1 MSHKETG
8 IIAWFARNSVAAN
21 LLMIFIIIG
30 GILMSLAI
38 RKQMFPLVETNWIAV
53 SVPYPGAAPQEVEQG
68 ITIKIE
74 EALNGVEGLKRVISH
89 SKRSVSSAW
98 IEVDTD
104 YSTQEVLDEV
114 KLQIDAISSFPEGM
128 ERPVVKRDK
137 FKQEVMYI
145 SLYGDLPRG
154 QLKDLGKEIHDEIRD
169 LSLVN
174 VSDYFGG
181 LAYEIGIEV
190 DQHKLREYQLTF
202 VELANAIRGNAANLS
217 AGQIRAENGMISMRI
232 ENQAYNQLEFEQIP
246 VVQRSDGTMVLLGD
260 VAKVNDGFVE
270 GLQYSKFNG
279 KNSVTIFVGA
289 SSDQSMPDIS
299 AQVKAYIAEK
309 NQELPPQV
317 RLEPWVDMTFYLQGR
332 LDMMM
337 DNMISGG
344 ALVFL
349 ILALFLR
356 FRLAFWVMMGLPVSF
371 LGALLF
377 MPLEFIDVTINVTSL
392 FAFILVLGVVVDD
405 AIVVGESAS
414 EEIEKHGHSLDNV
427 VRGVKR
433 VATPATFGVLTTIA
447 AFVPMLLSSGPE
459 SAMSHSVGYVVV
471 LCLLFSLVE
480 SKLILPAHL
489 AKMNYKVVNKQSKMH
504 RLRSAIDGALQRF
517 VAGTYQPF
525 LARALHYRVTVLL
538 TFVGVLILG
547 IGLFINGFVRFIGMP
562 QIPHDFP
569 RITIEMKQQSSEQA
583 TLDAI
588 YEVEEVLKR
597 IDKELEQE
605 YGAGV
610 IEQTF
615 TRLTSRSGAQ
625 VMVRMTDPELR
636 ELNTFEVAAR
646 WREAMPNIAG
656 LKSLTIADNLFGSGR
671 DDGDVSFK
679 LIGLDDAQLMAAAS
693 QLKQKLAKVKGVS
706 DIDDSRQSATQEV
719 QFELKPLAR
728 SLGLTLKDIA
738 SQVNFS
744 FYGIEAQRIMR
755 DAQEV
760 KVMLRYPQ
768 SQRSSIGHIDE
779 TIIFTKTGQQVPLS
793 ELAVITLT
801 DGVNRIRREDGKRT
815 VSVWATVDS
824 AQIEPIKL
832 AKEIRDE
839 FMPEMLKE
847 YPQVSSEVA
856 GRVQEEMEGASTQFR
871 NFVLSLLVIFALLA
885 VPLHSYSQPLI
896 IMSVIPFGV
905 IGSVLGHMIFG
916 IDLSTMS
923 LFGIIAAA
931 GVVVNDSLVMVDF
944 VNKSREQGVALRDA
958 VVHAGGRRFRAIALT
973 SLTTFIGLVPIMFE
987 SSMQAQI
994 VIPMAISLAFG
1005 VGFATVITL
1014 ILIPCLYVLL
1024 EDLKAFKA
1032 KLSAFCSGLLAAN
1045 TNPIK

>member
-1 MSHKETG
+1 VSQRETG

-21 LLMIFIIIG
+21 LMMLFIIIG
-30 GILMSLAI
+30 GLLMALSI
-38 RKQMFPLVETNWIAV
+38 RKQMFPLVETNWINISV
-53 SVPYPGAAPQEVEQG
+53 SYPGAAPQEVEEG

-74 EALNGVEGLKRVISH
+74 EALNSVEGLKRVISY
-89 SKRSVSSAW
+89 SNRSYSEAW

-104 YSTQEVLDEV
+104 YMTQEVLDEV
-114 KLQIDAISSFPEGM
+114 KLQVDAISSFPEGM

-137 FKQEVMYI
+137 FRQEVMYI
-145 SLYGDLPRG
+145 SLYGDMPR
-154 QLKDLGKEIHDEIRD
+154 QYIKDLGKEIHDEIRD
-169 LSLVN
+169 LGIVN
-174 VSDYFGG
+174 VTKFMGG
-181 LAYEIGIEV
+181 LGYEISIEV

-202 VELANAIRGNAANLS
+202 SDLANAIRGNAANLS
-217 AGQIRAENGMISMRI
+217 AGQIRAQNGMISMRV
-232 ENQAYNQLEFEQIP
+232 ENQAYDQLAFEKIP
-246 VVQRSDGTMVLLGD
+246 VVQRSDGTLVLLGD
-260 VAKVNDGFVE
+260 VATIKDGFVE

-279 KNSVTIFVGA
+279 LNSVTIFVGA
-289 SSDQSMPDIS
+289 SSDQSMPAIS
-299 AQVKAYIAEK
+299 ERVKEYIANK
-309 NQELPPQV
+309 NLELPPQI

-344 ALVFL
+344 VLVFI

-356 FRLAFWVMMGLPVSF
+356 IRLAFWVMMGLPVSF

-377 MPLEFIDVTINVTSL
+377 MPMEFINVTINVTSL

-414 EEIEKHGHSLDNV
+414 EEIEKYGHSLDNV

-489 AKMNYKVVNKQSKMH
+489 AKMNYSEPNKKSMMY
-504 RLRSAIDGALQRF
+504 RLRRAIDGNLQRF
-517 VAGTYQPF
+517 VSGLYQPF
-525 LARALHYRVTVLL
+525 LRRAIHYRVTVLV
-538 TFVGVLILG
+538 TFIGILVLG
-547 IGLFINGFVRFIGMP
+547 IGLFSSGMVRFIGMP

-569 RITIEMKQQSSEQA
+569 RISIEMTQQSSERA
-583 TLDAI
+583 ALEAI
-588 YEVEEVLKR
+588 YEVEAVLKT
-597 IDKELEQE
+597 IDRELEEE

-610 IEQTF
+610 IDQMF
-615 TRLTSRSGAQ
+615 SRLEGRNGAE
-625 VMVRMTDPELR
+625 VMVKMTDPELR

-656 LKSLTIADNLFGSGR
+656 LKSLSISDNLFGSGR
-671 DDGDVSFK
+671 DDGDVSFR
-679 LIGLDDAQLMAAAS
+679 LIGLNDAQLMAATAE
-693 QLKQKLAKVKGVS
+693 LKLKLAKIEGVS
-706 DIDDSRQSATQEV
+706 DINDSRQSATQEV

-728 SLGLTLKDIA
+728 SLGLSLKDIA

-744 FYGIEAQRIMR
+744 FYGLEAQRIMR
-755 DAQEV
+755 DAQEI

-768 SQRSSIGHIDE
+768 SQRSSIGHIGE
-779 TIIFTKTGQQVPLS
+779 TLIFTSTGQQVPLS
-793 ELAVITLT
+793 ELANIRLT

-815 VSVWATVDS
+815 INVWATVDS
-824 AQIEPIKL
+824 GQVEPIKL
-832 AKEIRDE
+832 AQEIRDD
-839 FMPEMLKE
+839 FMPNLLEK
-847 YPQVSSEVA
+847 YPKVRSEVA
-856 GRVQEEMEGASTQFR
+856 GRVQEEIDGVATQVR
-871 NFVLSLLVIFALLA
+871 NFVLSMLVIFALLA

-905 IGSVLGHMIFG
+905 IGSVLGHLIFG
-916 IDLSTMS
+916 LDLSTMS

-944 VNKSREQGVALRDA
+944 VNKQREQGMALREA
-958 VVHAGGRRFRAIALT
+958 VVEAGGRRFRAIALT

-987 SSMQAQI
+987 SSMQAKI

-1014 ILIPCLYVLL
+1014 ILIPCLYVVL
-1024 EDLKAFKA
+1024 ED
-1032 KLSAFCSGLLAAN
+1032 
-1045 TNPIK
+1045 IKGFFVWLNRCIKSLWQRLGETT

>member
-1 MSHKETG
+1 MSQRETG

-21 LLMIFIIIG
+21 LLMLFIIIG
-30 GILMSLAI
+30 GILTSLSI
-38 RKQMFPLVETNWIAV
+38 RKQMFPLVETNWINV
-53 SVPYPGAAPQEVEQG
+53 SVPYPGAAPQEVEEG

-74 EALNGVEGLKRVISH
+74 EALNTVEGLKRVISY
-89 SKRSVSSAW
+89 SNRSSSSAW

-104 YSTQEVLDEV
+104 YETQEVLDEI

-137 FKQEVMYI
+137 FKQEVMYVA
-145 SLYGDLPRG
+145 LYGDMPRSYI
-154 QLKDLGKEIHDEIRD
+154 KDLGKQIHDEIRD
-169 LSLVN
+169 LGIVN
-174 VSDYFGG
+174 VTEYYGG

-190 DQHKLREYQLTF
+190 DQHKLREYNLTF
-202 VELANAIRGNAANLS
+202 VQLANAIRGNASNLS
-217 AGQIRAENGMISMRI
+217 AGQIRAENGMISMRV
-232 ENQAYNQLEFEQIP
+232 ENQAYDKLAFEQIP
-246 VVQRSDGTMVLLGD
+246 VVQRADGTMILLGD
-260 VAKVNDGFVE
+260 VATVQDGFVE

-279 KNSVTIFVGA
+279 KNSVTIYVGA

-299 AQVKAYIAEK
+299 AQVKAYVAKK
-309 NQELPPQV
+309 NLELPPQV

-337 DNMISGG
+337 ENMISGG
-344 ALVFL
+344 VLVFL

-377 MPLEFIDVTINVTSL
+377 MPMEFINVTINVTSL

-414 EEIEKHGHSLDNV
+414 DEIEKHGHSLDNV

-447 AFVPMLLSSGPE
+447 AFVPMLLSDGPE
-459 SAMSHSVGYVVV
+459 SAMSQSVGFVVV

-489 AKMNYKVVNKQSKMH
+489 AKMNYTKPKNSSAMH
-504 RLRSAIDGALQRF
+504 RLRGRIDGGLQRF
-517 VAGTYQPF
+517 VVGVYQPF
-525 LARALHYRVTVLL
+525 LTRALHYRATVIFTFLGVLL
-538 TFVGVLILG
+538 LG
-547 IGLFINGFVRFIGMP
+547 IGLFTSGFVRFIGMP

-569 RITIEMKQQSSEQA
+569 RITIEMQQQSSDKA
-583 TLDAI
+583 TLEAI
-588 YEVEEVLKR
+588 FEVERVLKT

-610 IEQTF
+610 IEQMF
-615 TRLTSRSGAQ
+615 SRLTSRNGAQ

-636 ELNTFEVAAR
+636 ELNTFEVAAK

-656 LKSLTIADNLFGSGR
+656 LKSLTIADNLFGGGR

-679 LIGLDDAQLMAAAS
+679 LIGLNDEQLLAATNE
-693 QLKQKLAKVKGVS
+693 LKQKLGKVDGVS
-706 DIDDSRQSATQEV
+706 DINDSRQSATQEV

-744 FYGIEAQRIMR
+744 FYGLEAQRIMR
-755 DAQEV
+755 NAQEV

-768 SQRSSIGHIDE
+768 PQRSSIGDIGE
-779 TIIFTKTGQQVPLS
+779 TLIFTNQGEQVPLS
-793 ELAVITLT
+793 ELANIKLT
-801 DGVNRIRREDGKRT
+801 DGVNRIRREDSKRT
-815 VSVWATVDS
+815 VNVWATVDS
-824 AQIEPIKL
+824 AIVEPIKL
-832 AKEIRDE
+832 ASEIRDE
-839 FMPEMLKE
+839 YMPKLLAK
-847 YPQVSSEVA
+847 YPDVSSEVA
-856 GRVQEEMEGASTQFR
+856 GRVQEEMDGVDTQIR
-871 NFVLSLLVIFALLA
+871 NFVLSMLVIFALLA

-916 IDLSTMS
+916 LDLSTMS

-944 VNKSREQGVALRDA
+944 VNKARAKGMSLRDA
-958 VVHAGGRRFRAIALT
+958 VIESGGRRFRAIALT

-1014 ILIPCLYVLL
+1014 ILIPCLYVVL
-1024 EDLKAFKA
+1024 EDIKGFLRWIG
-1032 KLSAFCSGLLAAN
+1032 LSSSRLIGRFS
-1045 TNPIK
+1045 

>member
-1 MSHKETG
+1 MSQRETG

-21 LLMIFIIIG
+21 LLMLFIIIG
-30 GILMSLAI
+30 GILTSLSI
-38 RKQMFPLVETNWIAV
+38 RKQMFPLVETNWINV
-53 SVPYPGAAPQEVEQG
+53 SVPYPGAAPQEVEEG

-74 EALNGVEGLKRVISH
+74 EALNTVEGLKRVISY
-89 SKRSVSSAW
+89 SNRSSSSAW

-104 YSTQEVLDEV
+104 YETQEVLDEI

-137 FKQEVMYI
+137 FKQEVMYVA
-145 SLYGDLPRG
+145 LYGDMPRSYI
-154 QLKDLGKEIHDEIRD
+154 KDLGKQIHDEIRD
-169 LSLVN
+169 LGIVN
-174 VSDYFGG
+174 VTEYYGG

-190 DQHKLREYQLTF
+190 DQHKLREYNLTF
-202 VELANAIRGNAANLS
+202 VQLANAIRGNASNLS
-217 AGQIRAENGMISMRI
+217 AGQIRAENGMISMRV
-232 ENQAYNQLEFEQIP
+232 ENQAYDKLAFEQIP
-246 VVQRSDGTMVLLGD
+246 VVQRADGTMILLGD
-260 VAKVNDGFVE
+260 VATVQDGFVE

-279 KNSVTIFVGA
+279 KNSVTIYVGA

-299 AQVKAYIAEK
+299 AQVKAYVAKK
-309 NQELPPQV
+309 NLELPPQV

-337 DNMISGG
+337 ENMISGG
-344 ALVFL
+344 VLVFL

-377 MPLEFIDVTINVTSL
+377 MPMEFINVTINVTSL

-414 EEIEKHGHSLDNV
+414 DEIEKHGHSLDNV

-447 AFVPMLLSSGPE
+447 AFVPMLLSDGPE
-459 SAMSHSVGYVVV
+459 SAMSQSVGFVVV

-489 AKMNYKVVNKQSKMH
+489 AKMNYTNPKNSSAMH
-504 RLRSAIDGALQRF
+504 RLRGRIDGGLQRF
-517 VAGTYQPF
+517 VVGVYQPF
-525 LARALHYRVTVLL
+525 LTRALHYRATVIFTFLGVLL
-538 TFVGVLILG
+538 LG
-547 IGLFINGFVRFIGMP
+547 IGLFTSGFVRFIGMP

-569 RITIEMKQQSSEQA
+569 RITIEMQQQSSDKA

-588 YEVEEVLKR
+588 FEVERVLKT

-610 IEQTF
+610 IEQMF
-615 TRLTSRSGAQ
+615 SRLTSRNGAQ

-636 ELNTFEVAAR
+636 ELNTFEVAAK

-656 LKSLTIADNLFGSGR
+656 LKSLTIADNLFGGGR

-679 LIGLDDAQLMAAAS
+679 LIGLNDEQLLAATNE
-693 QLKQKLAKVKGVS
+693 LKQKLGKVDGVS
-706 DIDDSRQSATQEV
+706 DINDSRQSATQEV

-744 FYGIEAQRIMR
+744 FYGLEAQRIMR
-755 DAQEV
+755 NAQEV

-768 SQRSSIGHIDE
+768 SQRSSIGDIGE
-779 TIIFTKTGQQVPLS
+779 TLIFTNQGEQVPLS
-793 ELAVITLT
+793 ELANIKLT
-801 DGVNRIRREDGKRT
+801 DGVNRIRREDSKRT
-815 VSVWATVDS
+815 VNVWATVDS
-824 AQIEPIKL
+824 AIVEPIKL
-832 AKEIRDE
+832 ASEIRDE
-839 FMPEMLKE
+839 YMPKLLAK
-847 YPQVSSEVA
+847 YPDVSSEVA
-856 GRVQEEMEGASTQFR
+856 GRVQEEMDGVDTQIR
-871 NFVLSLLVIFALLA
+871 NFVLSMLVIFALLA

-916 IDLSTMS
+916 LDLSTMS

-944 VNKSREQGVALRDA
+944 VNKARAKGMSLRDA
-958 VVHAGGRRFRAIALT
+958 VIESGGRRFRAIALT

-1014 ILIPCLYVLL
+1014 ILIPCLYVVL
-1024 EDLKAFKA
+1024 EDIKGFLRWIG
-1032 KLSAFCSGLLAAN
+1032 LSSSRLIGRFS
-1045 TNPIK
+1045 